1 MAFQK
6 TQGMNKE
13 KLVFYL
19 CLVLLMVSGY
29 LFLFGPRTKSLLE
42 DDPITHKGK
51 PEAFDVKAPSL
62 HEPKTLAADR
72 ERKSPFTPDLN
83 WKSSVANTKPNPN
96 TSKAPPPPPPPPAQP
111 KPQPKPPSAMT
122 PTEKDLEVG
131 FMGIVQ
137 LNGKSYALLSSKDGS
152 PPRRVKEGDVL
163 DGLNYTITKIDKQAI
178 YINDADGRPYILKDG
193 RFEDVGGGSSGS
205 TGPSF
210 SQPNKQQPKQPAP
223 KTQPPQNPQQPQNP
237 RNTRSGNRP
246 SSGGGSKG

>member
-29 LFLFGPRTKSLLE
+29 LFLFGPRTKPLQD

-51 PEAFDVKAPSL
+51 PEAFDVKAPSIRVA
-62 HEPKTLAADR
+62 KALAADR

-83 WKSSVANTKPNPN
+83 WRTTVVNKPNPAP
-96 TSKAPPPPPPPPAQP
+96 SKNVPPPPPPPPAQP
-111 KPQPKPPSAMT
+111 KTTPKTPSAMT

-178 YINDADGRPYILKDG
+178 YISDAEGRPYILKDG
-193 RFEDVGGGSSGS
+193 RFEDIGGGSTGGS
-205 TGPSF
+205 GPSF
-210 SQPNKQQPKQPAP
+210 TQPKKQ
-223 KTQPPQNPQQPQNP
+223 PQQPQQPKTQTPQTPQTP
-237 RNTRSGNRP
+237 RNNGPRP
-246 SSGGGSKG
+246 GGGGRTRGG